1 MEYHFRKGHR
11 LSSFANLIFSIAA
24 MNDPKPPERPRSRLR
39 RRKNKAIYFLLAGI
53 IALAIGSYFYLR
65 QNPSAVFDFFS
76 VQKIEVSPGEN
87 IRGVPEIKRLPAGQ
101 HQPSGERPGTTAIPG
116 EILPQKT
123 GGQLDPT
130 TIPQPE
136 TADEPAA
143 GPPGTAK
150 DGVPSGQPAPAGQPY
165 QQLSVELNGFYSHLD
180 RAPYMLE
187 FHLKEPS
194 KAHFSKLLQKL
205 INNPPDITRETDDLL
220 TLLKNT
226 AHFFRVLG
234 KDNILILKGILDR
247 EKDSFEKIL
256 KTFYALTDYPE
267 YLKKEYSLTLPQDN
281 LYEYAGFFLN
291 TIGGRLYLFR
301 RDAASRMT
309 ISYYAILVIDKANR
323 QGNNR
328 LGIDL
333 KPPID
338 MLIEE
343 IESGGKGLQF
353 REEYL
358 DTLYDLKEHYGNRG

>member
-1 MEYHFRKGHR
+1 
-11 LSSFANLIFSIAA
+11 
-24 MNDPKPPERPRSRLR
+24 MNDPTPPERPRSRLR
-39 RRKNKAIYFLLAGI
+39 RRKKKAIYFLFAGI
-53 IALAIGSYFYLR
+53 IVLAIGSYFSLR
-65 QNPSAVFDFFS
+65 YFPSAVFDIFS
-76 VQKIEVSPGEN
+76 EQKFKVPGLPDTSAPPVEPPQPSAGGPRTTAVSNGILPNKIE
-87 IRGVPEIKRLPAGQ
+87 GQ
-101 HQPSGERPGTTAIPG
+101 G
-116 EILPQKT
+116 
-123 GGQLDPT
+123 DPT
-130 TIPQPE
+130 AVPRGD
-136 TADEPAA
+136 TADQLKAEDR
-143 GPPGTAK
+143 GTATNGK
-150 DGVPSGQPAPAGQPY
+150 TTGQAAPAGKPS
-165 QQLSVELNGFYSHLD
+165 QQLIVELNDFYSHLD
-180 RAPYMLE
+180 RAPYMVS

-194 KAHFSKLLQKL
+194 KVHFSKLLQKL
-205 INNPPDITRETDDLL
+205 IDNPPDITRETDDLL

-226 AHFFRVLG
+226 AHFFRILG

-256 KTFYALTDYPE
+256 KTFYALTDHPE

-323 QGNNR
+323 QGLDR

-333 KPPID
+333 KPAIN
-338 MLIEE
+338 MLIDEM
-343 IESGGKGLQF
+343 ESGGKGLQY

>member
-1 MEYHFRKGHR
+1 
-11 LSSFANLIFSIAA
+11 
-24 MNDPKPPERPRSRLR
+24 MNEPKPPERPRSRLR
-39 RRKNKAIYFLLAGI
+39 RRNNKAIYFLFAGI
-53 IALAIGSYFYLR
+53 IASAIGSYFYLR
-65 QNPSAVFDFFS
+65 HNPSVVFDIFS
-76 VQKIEVSPGEN
+76 VQKIEGPPGEK
-87 IRGVPEIKRLPAGQ
+87 IRGLPETAKLPAGQ
-101 HQPSGERPGTTAIPG
+101 HQPSDGGPGTTTIPG
-116 EILPQKT
+116 EILPKKT
-123 GGQLDPT
+123 GDRLDPT
-130 TIPQPE
+130 AVPQPE
-136 TADEPAA
+136 TADELKAS
-143 GPPGTAK
+143 GRGTEK
-150 DGVPSGQPAPAGQPY
+150 DGEPPEQTAPAGKPY
-165 QQLSVELNGFYSHLD
+165 QQLIVELNDFYSHLD
-180 RAPYMLE
+180 RAPYMLD

-194 KAHFSKLLQKL
+194 KVHFSKLLQKL
-205 INNPPDITRETDDLL
+205 IDNPPNITRETDDLL

-226 AHFFRVLG
+226 AHFFRILG

-256 KTFYALTDYPE
+256 KTFYALTDHPE

-309 ISYYAILVIDKANR
+309 ISYYAILVIDKASR
-323 QGNNR
+323 QGNDR

-338 MLIEE
+338 KLIEE
-343 IESGGKGLQF
+343 IESGGKGLQY